1 MRRTR
6 FLSTTRR
13 VSAATSAAT
22 LFTATTT
29 PLTDTTILPLTT
41 PLVYTWAA
49 TGQPVQTHT
58 STALQDTAVFTWP
71 LAEIQTVT
79 VTVDSPCMVTVH
91 DTHTVAPA
99 GGHRLLLPA
108 VMRP

>member
-1 MRRTR
+1 GRCDARGL
-6 FLSTTRR
+6 LSTTRR
-13 VSAATSAAT
+13 VGAAT